1 MQHLV
6 YLSLGSNQGNR
17 HKYLNRAIE
26 LINHRLGQVE
36 AISQFIET
44 EPEGFV
50 SPFMFLNAA
59 LRMRTELSPL
69 ALLIGLQQIERELGR
84 TQKSHD
90 GIHYD
95 RSIDLDILLYDNV
108 RIDTPILTIPHP
120 RMQERSFVLLPLQE
134 VLTD

>member
-36 AISQFIET
+36 TISQFIET
-44 EPEGFV
+44 KPEGFV

-90 GIHYD
+90 GTHYD

-120 RMQERSFVLLPLQE
+120 RMQERSFVLTPLQE

>member
-108 RIDTPILTIPHP
+108 RIDTPY
-120 RMQERSFVLLPLQE
+120 
-134 VLTD
+134 

>member
-90 GIHYD
+90 GTHYD